1 MRQIGKLLTRQ
12 CGVCELIY
20 FGICAE
26 EIMKKALIIG
36 GAGFVGKYLADYLV
50 GECGYQV
57 CSTKMKQ
64 EVLEDVS
71 YEVVDMDLL
80 VKGEVEH
87 VLEKCAPDYI
97 FHLAAQS
104 SVAVSW
110 SNPQLTVDVNIKGT
124 LNLLEVLRET
134 GCQARVLLIGSGE
147 EYGRI
152 DPDAVPITEET
163 VLRPG
168 NIYAATKG
176 CQNMLGSIYARAYD
190 LNLVMVRAFNHV
202 GPGQSPQ
209 FVVSD
214 FCKQVVEVE
223 KGLREPVI
231 HVGNLKAKR
240 DFTDVRDVVAAYECL
255 VRQGASGETYNVGAG
270 NAYSIQ
276 EILDQIIEISGQK
289 IQVEVEA
296 ERLRPI
302 DVPVISA
309 DITKITEQTDWKRKI
324 SLKQT
329 LQDTLDYWREC
340 LA

>member
-1 MRQIGKLLTRQ
+1 
-12 CGVCELIY
+12 
-20 FGICAE
+20 
-26 EIMKKALIIG
+26 MKKALIIG
-36 GAGFVGKYLADYLV
+36 GAGFVGKYLAEYLM
-50 GECGYQV
+50 GECGYSV
-57 CSTKMKQ
+57 VSTKMKN
-64 EVLEDVS
+64 EVLDGVD
-71 YEVVDMDLL
+71 YEVVDMNLL
-80 VKGEVEH
+80 VKEEVES
-87 VLEKCAPDYI
+87 VLRECNPDYI

-124 LNLLEVLRET
+124 LNLLDVCKEMEYK
-134 GCQARVLLIGSGE
+134 GNVLLIGSGE

-152 DPDAVPITEET
+152 DPDQVPITEDT

-176 CQNMLGSIYARAYD
+176 CQNMLATIYAQAYN
-190 LNLVMVRAFNHV
+190 LNLIMVRAFNHV
-202 GPGQSPQ
+202 GPRQSPQ
-209 FVVSD
+209 FVVAD

-255 VRQGASGETYNVGAG
+255 VRQGKAGETYNVGAG
-270 NAYSIQ
+270 NAYEIQ
-276 EILDQIIEISGQK
+276 EILDKIIELSGK
-289 IQVEVEA
+289 DIKVEVEK

-302 DVPVISA
+302 DVPIISA

-324 SLKQT
+324 SLEQT
-329 LQDTLDYWREC
+329 LMDTLDYWRENIE
-340 LA
+340 A

>member
-1 MRQIGKLLTRQ
+1 
-12 CGVCELIY
+12 
-20 FGICAE
+20 
-26 EIMKKALIIG
+26 MKKALIIG

-50 GECGYQV
+50 EKCDYQV

-64 EVLEDVS
+64 EVLEGVS
-71 YEVVDMDLL
+71 YDVVDMNLL
-80 VKGEVEH
+80 VKEEVEQ
-87 VLEKCAPDYI
+87 VLADCEPDYI

-124 LNLLEVLRET
+124 LNLLEVLKET
-134 GCQARVLLIGSGE
+134 AFSGRVLLIGSGE

-152 DPDAVPITEET
+152 NPDEIPIVEDT

-176 CQNMLGSIYARAYD
+176 CQNMLGAIYARAYH

-255 VRQGASGETYNVGAG
+255 VRQGTAGETYNVGAG
-270 NAYSIQ
+270 NACSIQ
-276 EILDQIIEISGQK
+276 EILDKIIEISGQK
-289 IQVEVEA
+289 IRVEVEE

-302 DVPVISA
+302 DVPIISA

-324 SLKQT
+324 SLEQT
-329 LQDTLDYWREC
+329 LEDTLEYWRGETP
-340 LA
+340 

>member
-1 MRQIGKLLTRQ
+1 
-12 CGVCELIY
+12 
-20 FGICAE
+20 
-26 EIMKKALIIG
+26 MKKALIIG

-50 GECGYQV
+50 EECGYEV
-57 CSTKMKQ
+57 CSTKMVNEK
-64 EVLEDVS
+64 LDGVS
-71 YEVVDMDLL
+71 YEVVDMNLL
-80 VKGEVEH
+80 AKEEVEA
-87 VLEKCAPDYI
+87 VLAKCAPDYI

-124 LNLLEVLRET
+124 LNLLDVLKET
-134 GCQARVLLIGSGE
+134 EYQGRVLLIGSGE

-152 DPDAVPITEET
+152 NPDEVPITEDT

-176 CQNMLGSIYARAYD
+176 CQNMLGGIYAKAYN
-190 LNLVMVRAFNHV
+190 LNLMMVRAFNHV
-202 GPGQSPQ
+202 GPKQSPQ
-209 FVVSD
+209 FVVAD
-214 FCKQVVEVE
+214 FCKQVIEVE

-255 VRQGASGETYNVGAG
+255 IRQGVAGETYNVGAG

-276 EILDQIIEISGQK
+276 EILDKIIELSGQE

-302 DVPVISA
+302 DVPIISA
-309 DITKITEQTDWKRKI
+309 DITKITEQTDWKQKI
-324 SLKQT
+324 SLEQT
-329 LQDTLDYWREC
+329 LQDTLEYWRGE